1 MIEKHFFKRPMNIEI
16 SVATL
21 GINKDDWFCH
31 EPGMQTEFV
40 KDTMIKNGYD
50 IAPIVNKQGKFRKYY
65 SLEENKEL
73 KVETIENEDRLYYL
87 THVSDAIWKMNNEK
101 RKHYF
106 LSNGKD
112 KDDII
117 GLLSLSNFNNREFY
131 VYLFSLISYIEK
143 ELAKLIDSD
152 YREAFRVL
160 EKKANNE
167 DLKKQLNII
176 NERYNKDK
184 LNDAEN
190 NYKEYLYLHH
200 LLWLIS
206 SESNYKLLE
215 YSNESDF
222 IKHTGKIKN
231 IRNNVAHPI
240 KSLVRN
246 LNDLENLH
254 IGLSK
259 IYDLKNRVENYI
271 VK

>member
-1 MIEKHFFKRPMNIEI
+1 MIEKHLFKRPMNIEI

-21 GINKDDWFCH
+21 GVNKDDWFCH
-31 EPGMQTEFV
+31 KTGMKTEFI
-40 KDTMIKNGYD
+40 KETMITNGFD
-50 IAPIVNKQGKFRKYY
+50 IAPIINKQGKFNKYY
-65 SLEENKEL
+65 YLEENKEL
-73 KVETIENEDRLYYL
+73 KVENIKEDDRLYYL

-112 KDDII
+112 KDDVV
-117 GLLSLSNFNNREFY
+117 GLLSLSNFNSREFY

-143 ELAKLIDSD
+143 ELAKLIDSKD
-152 YREAFRVL
+152 EEAFRLL
-160 EKKANNE
+160 EKKADNE

-176 NERYNKDK
+176 IERYNKDK

-206 SESNYKLLE
+206 FESKYKLLD

-246 LNDLENLH
+246 LKDLENLH

-259 IYDLKNRVENYI
+259 IYDLKNRVENY
-271 VK
+271 KS

>member
-1 MIEKHFFKRPMNIEI
+1 MIEKHLFKCPINIEI

-31 EPGMQTEFV
+31 KPGMQTDFV
-40 KDTMIKNGYD
+40 KKAMIMNGYD
-50 IAPIVNKQGKFRKYY
+50 IAPIINKQEKFDKYY
-65 SLEENKEL
+65 CLDENKEL
-73 KVETIENEDRLYYL
+73 KVENIKDTDRLYYL

-106 LSNGKD
+106 LSNGKN
-112 KDDII
+112 KDDVV
-117 GLLSLSNFNNREFY
+117 GLLSLSNFNSREFY

-152 YREAFRVL
+152 DNEAFISL
-160 EKKANNE
+160 EKKANND
-167 DLKKQLNII
+167 DLKNQLKII
-176 NERYNKDK
+176 IKRYNKDK
-184 LNDAEN
+184 QNDSEN

-206 SESNYKLLE
+206 SERKYKLLD

-222 IKHTGKIKN
+222 IKHTGKLKN

-246 LNDLENLH
+246 LKDLENLH

-259 IYDLKNRVENYI
+259 IYDLKNRVENYK
-271 VK
+271 V